1 MENGKIQNQKKRIIA
16 NNEKNGV
23 KDHLNNELEEIK
35 RVNEVK
41 LNEITNNYEKTKLNK
56 NENESLDE
64 DIENLRNE
72 IDVLKKRIPNKSIL
86 KIKKRLIKLYMNM
99 N

>member
-1 MENGKIQNQKKRIIA
+1 MEKFRIRKKRIIV

-23 KDHLNNELEEIK
+23 KDLLNDELEEIK

-56 NENESLDE
+56 NENESLDK

-72 IDVLKKRIPNKSIL
+72 IDVLKMRIPKN
-86 KIKKRLIKLYMNM
+86 RF
-99 N
+99 

>member
-1 MENGKIQNQKKRIIA
+1 MEKFRIRKKRIIV

-23 KDHLNNELEEIK
+23 KDLLNDELEEIK

>member
-1 MENGKIQNQKKRIIA
+1 M
-16 NNEKNGV
+16 